1 MNWDLETAL
10 ALLTLTSLEVVL
22 GIDNIIFISILTSR
36 LPQESQEK
44 ARKTG
49 LLLAMLIRVLLLM
62 SLSWIMKL
70 TLPLFTILGEEIS
83 GRDLILI
90 IGGIFLIAKSTTE
103 IHHKIEGSGN
113 SATGNTE
120 LKSFGKVI
128 VQILILDII
137 FSLDS
142 VITAIGMTDKLI
154 VMITAVILSVI
165 FMVIA
170 SGTISEFVD
179 TRPTIKILAL
189 SFLIL
194 IGMALLGEGLDLH
207 IPKGYIYFA
216 MSFSFVV
223 ELLNLKL
230 RNNT

>member
-154 VMITAVILSVI
+154 VMITAVVLSVI
-165 FMVIA
+165 FMLIA